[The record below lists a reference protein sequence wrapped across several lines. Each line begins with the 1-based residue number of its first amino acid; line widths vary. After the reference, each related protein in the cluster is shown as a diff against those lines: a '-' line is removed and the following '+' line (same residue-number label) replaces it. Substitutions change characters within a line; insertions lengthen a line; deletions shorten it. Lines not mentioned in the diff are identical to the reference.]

1 MAKYGLPYMG
11 SKSAIADKIIA
22 VLTAGERFIDLFGG
36 GGAMTHAAALSGK
49 YGEVIYS
56 DADPLAC
63 EYITRA
69 IRGDYSP
76 ERFTPR
82 WISREEFFAKKD
94 VDPYIRYCWS
104 FGNRGDSYLYG
115 VHVEGVKRR
124 IFEWVVCGQNRDF
137 VAGLGVPVA
146 DAPAVGIAE
155 RFVFVKRHIRDRLT
169 TLGTLGTLENL
180 RRLGRVQNLECL
192 GRVQN
197 LECFGRVAVLCRS
210 YSAYQYR
217 TGDVV
222 YCDPPYDSR
231 AGYVIGDFDFAAFLD
246 WAARIPCYVS
256 SYEIDDP
263 RFRVYHEFKKLS
275 LLCATKCCTVIER
288 LYASRYAAKE
298 KI

>member
-1 MAKYGLPYMG
+1 MGKYGLPYMG

-22 VLTAGERFIDLFGG
+22 VLPAGDRFIDLFGG
-36 GGAMTHAAALSGK
+36 GGAMTHVAALSGK
-49 YGEVIYS
+49 YGEVVYS

-69 IRGDYSP
+69 MRGDYSSD
-76 ERFTPR
+76 RFTPR

-94 VDPYIRYCWS
+94 DDPYIRYCWS
-104 FGNRGDSYLYG
+104 FGNSGRTYLYG
-115 VHVEGVKRR
+115 RRIQGLKRR
-124 IFEWVVCGQNRDF
+124 LFEWIVYGQNTNF
-137 VAGLGVPVA
+137 IAGLGVPVA

-155 RFVFVKRHIRDRLT
+155 RFAFIKRHIRGRLT
-169 TLGTLGTLENL
+169 TCGTIENL
-180 RRLGRVQNLECL
+180 ERLARVQSLERL
-192 GRVQN
+192 A
-197 LECFGRVAVLCRS
+197 RVAVLHRS

-217 TGDVV
+217 AGDVV

-231 AGYVIGDFDFAAFLD
+231 AKYVVGDFDFAAFMD

-263 RFRVYHEFKKLS
+263 RFRLYHEFKKS
-275 LLCATKCCTVIER
+275 QLLCATKHCIVTER

-298 KI
+298 KV

>member
-22 VLTAGERFIDLFGG
+22 VLPAGERFIDLFGG

-49 YGEVIYS
+49 YSEVIYS

-63 EYITRA
+63 EYVARA
-69 IRGDYSP
+69 MRGDYSP

-82 WISREEFFAKKD
+82 WVTREEFFAKKD

-104 FGNRGDSYLYG
+104 FGNRGGGYLYG
-115 VHVEGVKRR
+115 RHVEGLKRR
-124 IFEWVVCGQNRDF
+124 LFEWVVYGQDPDF
-137 VAGLGVPVA
+137 AVGLGIPVA
-146 DAPAVGIAE
+146 DAPDGIAE
-155 RFVFVKRHIRDRLT
+155 RLAFIKRHIRFRLT
-169 TLGTLGTLENL
+169 TCETLE
-180 RRLGRVQNLECL
+180 RLARVQNLEGL
-192 GRVQN
+192 A
-197 LECFGRVAVLCRS
+197 RVAVLRRG

-222 YCDPPYDSR
+222 YCDPPYASR
-231 AGYVIGDFDFAAFLD
+231 CKYVIGDFDFAAFLD

-256 SYEIDDP
+256 SYELDDP
-263 RFRVYHEFKKLS
+263 RFRIYHEFEKQQLIAVKKN
-275 LLCATKCCTVIER
+275 CAVIER

>member
-1 MAKYGLPYMG
+1 MGKYGLPYMG

-22 VLTAGERFIDLFGG
+22 VLPAGRRFIDLFGG

-49 YGEVIYS
+49 YGEVVYS

-94 VDPYIRYCWS
+94 SDPYIRYCWS
-104 FGNRGDSYLYG
+104 FGNRGDAYLYG
-115 VHVEGVKRR
+115 RHIEGLKRR
-124 IFEWVVCGQNRDF
+124 LFEWVVYGQNAAF
-137 VAGLGVPVA
+137 IAGFGVPVD
-146 DAPAVGIAE
+146 DAPDGGIAE
-155 RFVFVKRHIRDRLT
+155 RFAFIKRHIRGTMPR
-169 TLGTLGTLENL
+169 TLQNFDTLM
-180 RRLGRVQNLECL
+180 RVARVQNFEGLA
-192 GRVQN
+192 RVT
-197 LECFGRVAVLCRS
+197 VLHRD
-210 YSAYQYR
+210 YHAYQYR
-217 TGDVV
+217 EGDVV
-222 YCDPPYDSR
+222 YCDPPYESR
-231 AGYVIGDFDFAAFLD
+231 TKYVIGDFDFGAFMD

-263 RFRVYHEFKKLS
+263 RFRLYHEFKKVS
-275 LLCATKCCTVIER
+275 LLCATKNCPVIER
-288 LYASRYAAKE
+288 LYASRFAPKE

>member
-11 SKSAIADKIIA
+11 SKSAIADKIID
-22 VLTAGERFIDLFGG
+22 VLPPGERFIDLFGG

-49 YGEVIYS
+49 YSEVIYS

-104 FGNRGDSYLYG
+104 FGNRGDAYLYG
-115 VHVEGVKRR
+115 RHVEGLKRR
-124 IFEWVVCGQNRDF
+124 LFEWAVYGQNPDF
-137 VAGLGVPVA
+137 VAGIGVPVA
-146 DAPAVGIAE
+146 DAPDGGIAE
-155 RFVFVKRHIRDRLT
+155 RLAFVRRHIGDRLT
-169 TLGTLGTLENL
+169 TCGTLENL
-180 RRLGRVQNLECL
+180 ERLGRVQNIEALA
-192 GRVQN
+192 RVT
-197 LECFGRVAVLCRS
+197 VLHRD
-210 YSAYQYR
+210 YHVYQYR
-217 TGDVV
+217 AGDVV

-231 AGYVIGDFDFAAFLD
+231 AKYVIGDFNFSAFLD
-246 WAARIPCYVS
+246 WAARIPCYIS
-256 SYEIDDP
+256 SYELGDP
-263 RFRVYHEFKKLS
+263 RFRIYHEFKKS
-275 LLCATKCCTVIER
+275 QLLCPTKNCTVIER

>member
-22 VLTAGERFIDLFGG
+22 VLPAGDRFIDLFGG
-36 GGAMTHAAALSGK
+36 GAAMTHAAALSGK

-69 IRGDYSP
+69 LRGDYSP

-94 VDPYIRYCWS
+94 SDPYIRYCWS
-104 FGNRGDSYLYG
+104 FGNRGETYLYG
-115 VHVEGVKRR
+115 RSIEGLKRGL
-124 IFEWVVCGQNRDF
+124 FEWVVYGQNGDF
-137 VAGLGVPVA
+137 VAGIGVPVA
-146 DAPAVGIAE
+146 DAPDGGIAE
-155 RFVFVKRHIRDRLT
+155 RFAFCKKHIRGRLT
-169 TLGTLGTLENL
+169 TLGTIEN
-180 RRLGRVQNLECL
+180 LGRVQNLE
-192 GRVQN
+192 N
-197 LECFGRVAVLCRS
+197 LAGVTVLHRE

-217 TGDVV
+217 AGDVV

-231 AGYVIGDFDFAAFLD
+231 AKYAIGDFDFAAFTD

-256 SYEIDDP
+256 SYEINDP
-263 RFRVYHEFKKLS
+263 RFRIYHELDKQQ
-275 LLCATKCCTVIER
+275 LLCATKNCAVIER

>member
-1 MAKYGLPYMG
+1 MGKYGLPYMG

-22 VLTAGERFIDLFGG
+22 VLPAGDRFIDLFGG
-36 GGAMTHAAALSGK
+36 GGAMTHAAALSGR
-49 YGEVIYS
+49 YSEVIYS

-94 VDPYIRYCWS
+94 SDPYIRYCWS
-104 FGNRGDSYLYG
+104 FGNCGDTYPYG
-115 VHVEGVKRR
+115 RHVEGLKRR
-124 IFEWVVCGQNRDF
+124 LFEWVVYGQNRDF

-146 DAPAVGIAE
+146 DAPDGGIAE
-155 RFVFVKRHIRDRLT
+155 RFAFMKRHIRGRLT
-169 TLGTLGTLENL
+169 TLGTIENL
-180 RRLGRVQNLECL
+180 ERICRVQSLNALA
-192 GRVQN
+192 RVT
-197 LECFGRVAVLCRS
+197 VLHRG

-217 TGDVV
+217 AGDVV

-231 AGYVIGDFDFAAFLD
+231 KKYVIGDFDFAAFTD

-256 SYEIDDP
+256 SYEINDP
-263 RFRVYHEFKKLS
+263 RFRIYHEFKKVS
-275 LLCATKCCTVIER
+275 LLCATKNCTVIER
-288 LYASRYAAKE
+288 LYTSRYAAKE

>member
-22 VLTAGERFIDLFGG
+22 VLPAGERFIDLFGG

-49 YGEVIYS
+49 YREVIYS

-82 WISREEFFAKKD
+82 WISREEFFAKRD

-104 FGNRGDSYLYG
+104 FGNSGGKGYMYG
-115 VHVEGVKRR
+115 RHIEGLKRR
-124 IFEWVVCGQNRDF
+124 IFEWIAYGQNRDF
-137 VAGLGVPVA
+137 VASLGVPVA
-146 DAPAVGIAE
+146 DAPDGGIAE
-155 RFVFVKRHIRDRLT
+155 RHAFVKRHIRGHFHIQNIEALD
-169 TLGTLGTLENL
+169 
-180 RRLGRVQNLECL
+180 RVQSLERL
-192 GRVQN
+192 ESLASLARVQS
-197 LECFGRVAVLCRS
+197 LTVLHRS
-210 YSAYQYR
+210 YSAYQYHA
-217 TGDVV
+217 GDVV

-231 AGYVIGDFDFAAFLD
+231 TEYAVGNFDFAAFMD
-246 WAARIPCYVS
+246 WAARVPCYIS
-256 SYEIDDP
+256 SYEIGDP
-263 RFRVYHEFKKLS
+263 RFRIYHEFKKIQ
-275 LLCATKCCTVIER
+275 LLCATKNCAVIER

>member
-11 SKSAIADKIIA
+11 SKSAIADRIIA
-22 VLTAGERFIDLFGG
+22 VLPAGERFIDLFGG

-76 ERFTPR
+76 ERLTPR

-94 VDPYIRYCWS
+94 SDPYIRYCWS
-104 FGNRGDSYLYG
+104 FGNRGDAYLYG
-115 VHVEGVKRR
+115 RHVEGLKRR
-124 IFEWVVCGQNRDF
+124 LFEWVVSGQNQDF
-137 VAGLGVPVA
+137 VSRLGVPVA
-146 DAPAVGIAE
+146 DAPDGGIAE
-155 RFVFVKRHIRDRLT
+155 RFAFIKRHIRFRLT
-169 TLGTLGTLENL
+169 TLGTIKSLE
-180 RRLGRVQNLECL
+180 RLTRVQNLE
-192 GRVQN
+192 GIARVQN
-197 LECFGRVAVLCRS
+197 LEGIARVAVLHRS

-217 TGDVV
+217 AGDVV

-231 AGYVIGDFDFAAFLD
+231 AQYVIGDFGFPAFMD

-256 SYEIDDP
+256 SYELDDP
-263 RFRVYHEFKKLS
+263 RFRIYHEFKKRQ
-275 LLCATKCCTVIER
+275 LLCATKNCDVIER

>member
-1 MAKYGLPYMG
+1 MGKYGLPYMG

-22 VLTAGERFIDLFGG
+22 VLPAGERFIDIFG

-49 YGEVIYS
+49 YGEIVYS

-63 EYITRA
+63 EYILRA
-69 IRGDYSP
+69 MRGDYSP

-82 WISREEFFAKKD
+82 WVSREEFFEKKD

-104 FGNRGDSYLYG
+104 FGNRGGEYLYG
-115 VHVEGVKRR
+115 RHIEGLKRR
-124 IFEWVVCGQNRDF
+124 LFEWIVCGQNRDF

-155 RFVFVKRHIRDRLT
+155 RFAFVKRYARFRLT
-169 TLGTLGTLENL
+169 TCGTLENL
-180 RRLGRVQNLECL
+180 VRVQNLERL
-192 GRVQN
+192 
-197 LECFGRVAVLCRS
+197 GRVAVLHRS

-217 TGDVV
+217 AGDVV

-231 AGYVIGDFDFAAFLD
+231 KKYVIGDFDFSAFLD
-246 WAARIPCYVS
+246 WAARIPCYIS
-256 SYEIDDP
+256 SYELDDS
-263 RFRVYHEFKKLS
+263 RFRIYREFKKRQ
-275 LLCATKCCTVIER
+275 LLCVTKNCAVIER

>member
-1 MAKYGLPYMG
+1 MGKYGLPYMG

-22 VLTAGERFIDLFGG
+22 VLPAGKRFIDLFGG

-49 YGEVIYS
+49 YSEVVYS

-63 EYITRA
+63 EYILRA
-69 IRGDYSP
+69 MRGDYSP

-82 WISREEFFAKKD
+82 WVSREEFFEKKD

-104 FGNRGDSYLYG
+104 FGNRGDAYLYG
-115 VHVEGVKRR
+115 RHVEGLKRR
-124 IFEWVVCGQNRDF
+124 LFEWIVYDQNMDF

-146 DAPAVGIAE
+146 DAPAGGIAE
-155 RFVFVKRHIRDRLT
+155 RFAFVKRHIRERLT
-169 TLGTLGTLENL
+169 TCGTLEN
-180 RRLGRVQNLECL
+180 RERLARVQNLERL
-192 GRVQN
+192 ARVQN
-197 LECFGRVAVLCRS
+197 LEGLVRVTVLHRG

-217 TGDVV
+217 AGDVV

-231 AGYVIGDFDFAAFLD
+231 KKYVIGDFNFAAFLD
-246 WAARIPCYVS
+246 WAARIPCYIS
-256 SYEIDDP
+256 SYELGDS
-263 RFRVYHEFKKLS
+263 RFRIYNEFKKVQ
-275 LLCATKCCTVIER
+275 LLCATKTCTVIER

>member
-1 MAKYGLPYMG
+1 MGKYGLPYMG
-11 SKSAIADKIIA
+11 SKSAIADKVID
-22 VLTAGERFIDLFGG
+22 VLPPDERFIDLFGG

-49 YGEVIYS
+49 YAEVVYS

-82 WISREEFFAKKD
+82 WISREEFFEKKD

-104 FGNRGDSYLYG
+104 FGNCGDSYLYG
-115 VHVEGVKRR
+115 VHVEGLKRR
-124 IFEWVVCGQNRDF
+124 LFEWIIYGQSSDF
-137 VAGLGVPVA
+137 VAGLGVPVD
-146 DAPAVGIAE
+146 DAPDGGIAK
-155 RFVFVKRHIRDRLT
+155 RLAFLKRHIRGRLT
-169 TLGTLGTLENL
+169 TCGTIENPE
-180 RRLGRVQNLECL
+180 RLMRVQVLEGL
-192 GRVQN
+192 TRVQG
-197 LECFGRVAVLCRS
+197 LRGLARVAVLHRG
-210 YSAYQYR
+210 YSAYRYR
-217 TGDVV
+217 AGDVV

-231 AGYVIGDFDFAAFLD
+231 KKYVIGDFDFAAFMD
-246 WAARIPCYVS
+246 WAARIPCYIS

-263 RFRVYHEFKKLS
+263 RFRIYHEFKKVS
-275 LLCATKCCTVIER
+275 LFCATKNCAVIER